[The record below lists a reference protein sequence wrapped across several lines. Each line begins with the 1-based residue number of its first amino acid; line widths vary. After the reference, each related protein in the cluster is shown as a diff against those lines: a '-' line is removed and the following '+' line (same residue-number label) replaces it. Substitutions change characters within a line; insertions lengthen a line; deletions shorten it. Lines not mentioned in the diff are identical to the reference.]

1 MEFKGT
7 YYDGQVALAR
17 SVICTINGL
26 PNSGS
31 LMIRELDH
39 QRVMTHWRL
48 PDIVPVSAKK
58 GQLRLGC
65 NAKPVGARLVF
76 SDPETAAR
84 LSKTLPVLSLHRR
97 RQRGAQVRVVG
108 LATLAMASLVVAY
121 IFGIPLLAGRIV
133 GLIPAEMETRLGETV
148 VAQLDLALAEQGGLV
163 PCDPDPQS
171 VANRAIMR
179 FARAAIAQTGS
190 PFDIDVQVVANS
202 IPNAFALPGGRTFY
216 FQGLLQKTQS
226 SGEFAGVLA
235 HEIGHVVYRDGMQQL
250 VATAGTGLLVGFV
263 LGDISGL
270 SIAGGIGAALIDTSF
285 SRDAERRADRF
296 ALETAA
302 RQAFDPLALG
312 NLLQRISRDDAMS
325 QKFALL
331 STHPLTQERR
341 IILGASKAFKP
352 ALNLRSQRKNG
363 RPSRP
368 CAPVAGRPS
377 PNRNP
382 ADGVKRAVSKE
393 NRYGT

>member
-17 SVICTINGL
+17 SVICSINDSSY
-26 PNSGS
+26 SGS

-39 QRVMTHWRL
+39 QRVMTYWRL
-48 PDIVPVSAKK
+48 PDIVPVPAKK
-58 GQLRLGC
+58 GQLRLGS
-65 NAKPVGARLVF
+65 NGKPAGARLVF
-76 SDPETAAR
+76 KDPETAAR
-84 LSKTLPVLSLHRR
+84 LYNALPVLSLHRR
-97 RQRGAQVRVVG
+97 RHRGTQARVVG
-108 LATLAMASLVVAY
+108 LATLALASLVVAY

-133 GLIPAEMETRLGETV
+133 GLIPAEMETRLGETA

-171 VANRAIMR
+171 VANRALTR
-179 FARAAIAQTGS
+179 FARTAIAETGS
-190 PFDIDVQVVANS
+190 LFDINVQVVANS
-202 IPNAFALPGGRTFY
+202 IPNAFALPGGRAFY
-216 FQGLLQKTQS
+216 FQGLLQKTR
-226 SGEFAGVLA
+226 SGDELAGVLA

-263 LGDISGL
+263 LGDVTGL

-296 ALETAA
+296 ALEAAA
-302 RQAFDPLALG
+302 RQAFDPSALG
-312 NLLQRISRDDAMS
+312 DLLERISSDDAVS

-341 IILGASKAFKP
+341 LILGANQGVQTGAAPAFSEEEWRAISAMCASARPTKSKQK
-352 ALNLRSQRKNG
+352 SG
-363 RPSRP
+363 
-368 CAPVAGRPS
+368 
-377 PNRNP
+377 
-382 ADGVKRAVSKE
+382 
-393 NRYGT
+393 